1 MNAIS
6 RFYLPIG
13 GFALTVALGFWVSKV
28 GRPYNGFLF
37 NIHKL
42 IALGTVIII
51 SMRMHEVLEDTPIQA
66 LMIGLVV
73 VTGLAVV
80 ALFVSGAF
88 LSIGNVKYELVILIH
103 NAAPIVAA
111 IAMGVVIFL
120 LTGRLGNV

>member
-1 MNAIS
+1 M
-6 RFYLPIG
+6 
-13 GFALTVALGFWVSKV
+13 ALGFWVSKV